1 MVYFHVFEILERAKM
16 KSSKGNRLMFAP
28 EVGQLK
34 MKVHKANSWGNA
46 DVLFLSCDHVVVYT
60 CQKKSKYS
68 LKMGP
73 FDCT

>member
-34 MKVHKANSWGNA
+34 MKVHKANS
-46 DVLFLSCDHVVVYT
+46 
-60 CQKKSKYS
+60 
-68 LKMGP
+68 
-73 FDCT
+73 